1 MSIKFQRGK
10 RASAVSII
18 GGADGPTSIFI
29 AGKSK
34 KPNLAEGLRRRRARR
49 KRAKAEASVTA
60 GAHTLDEV
68 IQYLKEKYHAIEV
81 SDKRYSYKEQYKCL
95 RESLIVRWRP
105 ELLGEASGIEDL
117 KSVDP
122 ASVKRV
128 MRQIELR
135 SKAAEAVPD
144 EQFPMDFH
152 LYQVMIPEAGEI
164 EFMIEKRWGVLT
176 YSYTG
181 KKGRVKR
188 LEEIGREVHLYY
200 GVSEEDIRDKTERY
214 ESLITVLSME

>member
-1 MSIKFQRGK
+1 M
-10 RASAVSII
+10 
-18 GGADGPTSIFI
+18 
-29 AGKSK
+29 
-34 KPNLAEGLRRRRARR
+34 
-49 KRAKAEASVTA
+49 
-60 GAHTLDEV
+60 
-68 IQYLKEKYHAIEV
+68 
-81 SDKRYSYKEQYKCL
+81 
-95 RESLIVRWRP
+95 RWHP
-105 ELLGEASGIEDL
+105 ELLGEAAGIEEL